1 MSGRGKRAVPD
12 ARPRLVTPRFALV
25 VVCGIFY
32 FLSIGVVLPA
42 VPRFVEDELNGGSLA
57 VGIAV
62 GSLFV
67 GAVILRP
74 IAGRIGD
81 RYGRKVLV
89 IAGATTVG
97 VSMLGYALASSLGLL
112 VAARLLTGL
121 GEAAFFVGAAT
132 MITDLAPVERRGE
145 AISYWSVAVYCG
157 FAFGPA
163 LGETVQN
170 QFGYTTLWFTAAGL
184 GFASAVLGC
193 FTTETGR
200 EPHTGPPQPLIN
212 RRALGPGGVLFAGL
226 VATAAFSA
234 FVPLYVDDVGID
246 DAAIVFVVFGLLVL
260 CIRVFGARLPDILGG
275 ARAGTVALVA
285 TGIGMLVMA
294 LWGTALG
301 LMTGVVIFA
310 IGSAFMY
317 PAMLLLAL
325 EGSTEQDRGSAVGT
339 ISSCF
344 DLSQGLGS
352 LIVGGVAALT
362 SYQGAFAAGA
372 VGSVIGVA
380 ILWQRVVPTLVRRR
394 LADAA

>member
-1 MSGRGKRAVPD
+1 VTDGRE
-12 ARPRLVTPRFALV
+12 RPRLVTPRFALV

-42 VPRFVEDELNGGSLA
+42 VPRFVKDELHGGSIA

-74 IAGRIGD
+74 LAGRIGD
-81 RYGRKVLV
+81 RYGRRLLV
-89 IAGATTVG
+89 IAGATTVA
-97 VSMLGYALASSLGLL
+97 VSMLGYALASSLGQL

-163 LGETVQN
+163 LGETVQHH
-170 QFGYTTLWFTAAGL
+170 FGYTTLWLTAAGL
-184 GFASAVLGC
+184 GFTSAALGC
-193 FTTETGR
+193 FTREIER
-200 EPHTGPPQPLIN
+200 EPNTGPPQPLIN

-234 FVPLYVDDVGID
+234 FVPLYVDDVGIN
-246 DAAIVFVVFGLLVL
+246 DAAVVFVVFGVLVL
-260 CIRVFGARLPDILGG
+260 LIRVFGARLPDILGG
-275 ARAGTVALVA
+275 AVAGTVALVA
-285 TGIGMLVMA
+285 TGAGMLVMA
-294 LWGTALG
+294 LWGTAVG

-310 IGSAFMY
+310 VGSAFMY

-352 LIVGGVAALT
+352 LIVGAVAAFT
-362 SYQGAFAAGA
+362 SYQGAFAAGT
-372 VGSVIGVA
+372 VGSVIGVVV
-380 ILWQRVVPTLVRRR
+380 LWQRVVPRLARRR

>member
-1 MSGRGKRAVPD
+1 VSDRS

-42 VPRFVEDELNGGSLA
+42 VPRFVKDELNGGSIA

-62 GSLFV
+62 GALFV

-74 IAGRIGD
+74 LAGRVGD
-81 RYGRKVLV
+81 RYGRKLLV

-97 VSMLGYALASSLGLL
+97 VSMLGYALAHSLGQL
-112 VAARLLTGL
+112 VAARVLTGL

-163 LGETVQN
+163 LGETVQHH
-170 QFGYTTLWFTAAGL
+170 FGYTTLWLVAAGL
-184 GFASAVLGC
+184 GFTSAVLGC
-193 FTTETGR
+193 FTTEIER

-226 VATAAFSA
+226 IATAAFGA

-246 DAAIVFVVFGLLVL
+246 DAAIVFVVFGGLVL
-260 CIRVFGARLPDILGG
+260 LIRVLGARLPDILGG
-275 ARAGTVALVA
+275 ARAGTVALIA
-285 TGIGMLVMA
+285 TAAGMSLMA
-294 LWGTALG
+294 LWSTAVG
-301 LMTGVVIFA
+301 LMVGVAVFA
-310 IGSAFMY
+310 VGSAFMY

-344 DLSQGLGS
+344 DLSQGVGS
-352 LIVGGVAALT
+352 LVVGGVAALT

-372 VGSVIGVA
+372 VGAVVGAA
-380 ILWQRVVPTLVRRR
+380 ILWQRVVPRLTRQRLV
-394 LADAA
+394 DAA